1 MVIAEQDTEQPHDD
15 ELMQRQVLRA
25 GREYRALIQ
34 QLASGRSRADLDRAG
49 EIAELD
55 RLLVDEYTRAGR
67 DGEVSGKAAELARYG
82 TGRIRLRSAE
92 LLEQE
97 VRVVDNG
104 TAVETGKVRY
114 VGTDA
119 GRPLDITERYTAT
132 WVFWGE
138 RWRIVAEHASAA
150 GSKD

>member
-1 MVIAEQDTEQPHDD
+1 M
-15 ELMQRQVLRA
+15 
-25 GREYRALIQ
+25 
-34 QLASGRSRADLDRAG
+34 
-49 EIAELD
+49 
-55 RLLVDEYTRAGR
+55 
-67 DGEVSGKAAELARYG
+67 SGKAAELARYG